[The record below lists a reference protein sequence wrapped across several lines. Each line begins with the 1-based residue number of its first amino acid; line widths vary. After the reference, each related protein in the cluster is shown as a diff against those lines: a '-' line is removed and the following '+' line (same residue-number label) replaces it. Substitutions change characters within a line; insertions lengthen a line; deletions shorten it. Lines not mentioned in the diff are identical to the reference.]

1 MPNTLRIKRRA
12 STGALGAPSSL
23 ANAELAYNEADNTLY
38 YGKGTGGA
46 GGTASQIDAIA
57 GPGAYTTLGTTQTV
71 TGIKTFSGPCVFSGT
86 GTNSATGVTQAS
98 SDDSTRLATTA
109 YVKSVV
115 SAAGGGTVNS
125 VGLSL
130 PNLFTVTGS
139 PVTGSGTLTATL
151 ATQVANRVFAGPG
164 TGADAAPT
172 FRALV
177 ADDIPALSTDKL
189 TSGTLPIARGGTGI
203 TSLGTGIATF
213 LGTPS
218 SANLAAAVTD
228 ETGTGALVFSA
239 SPTLTGTVN
248 AENLTLS
255 GNLTVNGTTTTI
267 NSTTVTIDDKN
278 FVLGDVAS
286 PTDAGADGG
295 GITLK
300 GTTDKTF
307 NWVDATDAWTSSEHL
322 NLLTGKAFYING
334 TSVLSSNT
342 LGSGVTTSSLTS
354 VGTITTGTWSATAI
368 AATRG
373 GTGLTTV
380 PKGAVLV
387 ANTVDTISALDGGG
401 SVDGILAYDAATDT
415 ISWATTIDGGT
426 F

>member
-12 STGALGAPSSL
+12 STGAAGAPASL

-46 GGTASQIDAIA
+46 GGTATTIEAIA

-71 TGIKTFSGPCVFSGT
+71 SGIKTFSGPCVFSGT
-86 GTNSATGVTQAS
+86 GSNSATGVTQAS

-115 SAAGGGTVNS
+115 SAAGGGTVTS

-139 PVTGSGTLTATL
+139 PVTASGTLTATL
-151 ATQVANRVFAGPG
+151 ATQAANRVFAGPT

-177 ADDIPALSTDKL
+177 AEDIPALTAAKISDFNTAVQANRLDQL
-189 TSGTLPIARGGTGI
+189 AQATQPVTFGSNVTVTG
-203 TSLGTGIATF
+203 
-213 LGTPS
+213 
-218 SANLAAAVTD
+218 D
-228 ETGTGALVFSA
+228 
-239 SPTLTGTVN
+239 
-248 AENLTLS
+248 
-255 GNLTVNGTTTTI
+255 LTVNGTTTTI

-300 GTTDKTF
+300 GTTDKSF

-334 TSVLSSNT
+334 TSVLNAST
-342 LGSGVTTSSLTS
+342 LGSGVTGSSLTS
-354 VGTITTGTWSATAI
+354 VGTITTGVWSATPVGS
-368 AATRG
+368 TKG
-373 GTGLTTV
+373 GTGLATV
-380 PKGAVLV
+380 PKGSVLI
-387 ANTVDTISALDGGG
+387 ANTLDTISALDGGG
-401 SVDGILAYDAATDT
+401 SVDGILAYDATTDT
-415 ISWATTIDGGT
+415 ISWTTTIDGGT

>member
-1 MPNTLRIKRRA
+1 MPNTFRIKRRA
-12 STGALGAPSSL
+12 STGAAGAPISL
-23 ANAELAYNEADNTLY
+23 ANAELAFNEADDTLY

-46 GGTASQIDAIA
+46 GGTATTIEAIA
-57 GPGAYTTLGTTQTV
+57 GPGAYTTLGTTQTISG
-71 TGIKTFSGPCVFSGT
+71 TKTFSGPCVFSGT

-98 SDDSTRLATTA
+98 NDDSTRLATTA

-115 SAAGGGTVNS
+115 SAVGGGSVTS

-177 ADDIPALSTDKL
+177 AEDIPALTAAKISDFNTAVQTNRLDQL
-189 TSGTLPIARGGTGI
+189 AQATQPVTFGNNVTITG
-203 TSLGTGIATF
+203 
-213 LGTPS
+213 
-218 SANLAAAVTD
+218 D
-228 ETGTGALVFSA
+228 
-239 SPTLTGTVN
+239 
-248 AENLTLS
+248 
-255 GNLTVNGTTTTI
+255 LTVNGTTTTI
-267 NSTTVTIDDKN
+267 NSTTVSVNDKN
-278 FVLGDVAS
+278 LILGDVDSPAT
-286 PTDAGADGG
+286 PTDAGADNG

-334 TSVLSSNT
+334 TSVLNAST
-342 LGSGVTTSSLTS
+342 LGSGVTASSLTS

-387 ANTVDTISALDGGG
+387 ANTADTISALDGGG
-401 SVDGILAYDAATDT
+401 SVDGILAYDAASDT
-415 ISWATTIDGGT
+415 VSWANTIDGGT

>member
-12 STGALGAPSSL
+12 STGAAGAPASL

-46 GGTASQIDAIA
+46 GGTATTIEAIA

-71 TGIKTFSGPCVFSGT
+71 TGTKTFSGPCAFSGT

-115 SAAGGGTVNS
+115 SAAGGATVSS

-151 ATQVANRVFAGPG
+151 ASQTAAQVFAAPAASAG
-164 TGADAAPT
+164 APT

-177 ADDIPALSTDKL
+177 AGDIPSL
-189 TSGTLPIARGGTGI
+189 TAAKISDFDTQVRTSRLDQLAQATQPVTFGSNVTVTG
-203 TSLGTGIATF
+203 
-213 LGTPS
+213 
-218 SANLAAAVTD
+218 D
-228 ETGTGALVFSA
+228 
-239 SPTLTGTVN
+239 
-248 AENLTLS
+248 
-255 GNLTVNGTTTTI
+255 LTVNGTTTTI

-295 GITLK
+295 GFTLK

-334 TSVLSSNT
+334 AGVLSSSA
-342 LGSGVTTSSLTS
+342 LGSGVTASSLTS
-354 VGTITTGTWSATAI
+354 VGTITAGIWNGSVIPAI
-368 AATRG
+368 YG
-373 GTGLTTV
+373 GTGLATV
-380 PKGAVLV
+380 PKGSVLV
-387 ANTVDTISALDGGG
+387 ANALNTISALDGGG
-401 SVDGILAYDAATDT
+401 SVDGILAYDAASDT

>member
-12 STGALGAPSSL
+12 STGAAGAPASL

-46 GGTASQIDAIA
+46 NGTATTIEAIA

-71 TGIKTFSGPCVFSGT
+71 SGIKTFSGPCVFSGT
-86 GTNSATGVTQAS
+86 GSNSATGVTQAS

-115 SAAGGGTVNS
+115 SAAGGGTVTS

-130 PNLFTVTGS
+130 PNLFTITGS
-139 PVTGSGTLTATL
+139 PVTASGTLTATL
-151 ATQVANRVFAGPG
+151 ATQAANRVFAGPT

-177 ADDIPALSTDKL
+177 AEDIPALTAAKISDFNTAVQANRLDQL
-189 TSGTLPIARGGTGI
+189 AQATQPVTFGSNVTVTG
-203 TSLGTGIATF
+203 
-213 LGTPS
+213 
-218 SANLAAAVTD
+218 D
-228 ETGTGALVFSA
+228 
-239 SPTLTGTVN
+239 
-248 AENLTLS
+248 
-255 GNLTVNGTTTTI
+255 LTVNGTTTTI

-300 GTTDKTF
+300 GTTDKSF

-334 TSVLSSNT
+334 TSVLNAST
-342 LGSGVTTSSLTS
+342 LGSGVTGSSLTS
-354 VGTITTGTWSATAI
+354 VGTITTGVWSATPVGS
-368 AATRG
+368 TKG
-373 GTGLTTV
+373 GTGLATV
-380 PKGAVLV
+380 PKGSVLI
-387 ANTVDTISALDGGG
+387 ANTLDTISALNGGG
-401 SVDGILAYDAATDT
+401 SVDGILAYDATTDT
-415 ISWATTIDGGT
+415 ISWTTTIDGGT

>member
-12 STGALGAPSSL
+12 STGAAGAPASL

-46 GGTASQIDAIA
+46 NGTATTIEAIA

-71 TGIKTFSGPCVFSGT
+71 TGTKTFSGPCVFSGT

-115 SAAGGGTVNS
+115 SAAGGGS
-125 VGLSL
+125 VTSVALSL

-139 PVTGSGTLTATL
+139 PVTSSGTLTATL
-151 ATQVANRVFAGPG
+151 ATQAANQVFAGPG

-177 ADDIPALSTDKL
+177 AGDIPALTAAKISDFDTQVR
-189 TSGTLPIARGGTGI
+189 TSRLDQLAQATQPVTFGNNVTVTG
-203 TSLGTGIATF
+203 
-213 LGTPS
+213 
-218 SANLAAAVTD
+218 D
-228 ETGTGALVFSA
+228 
-239 SPTLTGTVN
+239 
-248 AENLTLS
+248 
-255 GNLTVNGTTTTI
+255 LTVNGTTTTI

-300 GTTDKTF
+300 GTTDKSF

-334 TSVLSSNT
+334 TSVLSSSA
-342 LGSGVTTSSLTS
+342 LGSGVTASSLTS

-380 PKGAVLV
+380 AKGSVLV
-387 ANTVDTISALDGGG
+387 ANTLDTISALDGGG
-401 SVDGILAYDAATDT
+401 SVDGILAYDAASDT
-415 ISWATTIDGGT
+415 IFWATTIDGGT

>member
-12 STGALGAPSSL
+12 STGAAGAPASL

-46 GGTASQIDAIA
+46 NGTATTIEAIA

-71 TGIKTFSGPCVFSGT
+71 SGIKTFSGPCVFSGT
-86 GTNSATGVTQAS
+86 GSNSATGVTQAS

-115 SAAGGGTVNS
+115 SAAGGGTVTS

-139 PVTGSGTLTATL
+139 PVAASGTLTATL
-151 ATQVANRVFAGPG
+151 ATQAASRVFAGPT

-177 ADDIPALSTDKL
+177 AEDIPALTAAKISDFNTAVQANRLDQL
-189 TSGTLPIARGGTGI
+189 AQATQPVTFGSNVTVTG
-203 TSLGTGIATF
+203 
-213 LGTPS
+213 
-218 SANLAAAVTD
+218 D
-228 ETGTGALVFSA
+228 
-239 SPTLTGTVN
+239 
-248 AENLTLS
+248 
-255 GNLTVNGTTTTI
+255 LTVNGTTTTI

-300 GTTDKTF
+300 GTTDKSF

-334 TSVLSSNT
+334 TSVLNAST
-342 LGSGVTTSSLTS
+342 LGSGVTGSSLTS
-354 VGTITTGTWSATAI
+354 VGTITTGVWSATPVGS
-368 AATRG
+368 TKG
-373 GTGLTTV
+373 GTGLATV
-380 PKGAVLV
+380 PKGSVLV
-387 ANTVDTISALDGGG
+387 ANTLDTISALDGGG
-401 SVDGILAYDAATDT
+401 SVDGILAYDATTDT
-415 ISWATTIDGGT
+415 ISWTTTIDGGT

>member
-12 STGALGAPSSL
+12 STGAAGAPASL

-46 GGTASQIDAIA
+46 GGTATSIEAIA

-71 TGIKTFSGPCVFSGT
+71 TGTKTFSGPCVFSGT

-115 SAAGGGTVNS
+115 SAAGGGS
-125 VGLSL
+125 VTSVALSL

-139 PVTGSGTLTATL
+139 PVTSSGTLTAAL
-151 ATQVANRVFAGPG
+151 ATQAANQVFAGPT
-164 TGADAAPT
+164 TGANAAPT

-177 ADDIPALSTDKL
+177 AEDIPALTAAKISDFDTQVRTNRLDQL
-189 TSGTLPIARGGTGI
+189 AQATQPVTFGSNVTVTG
-203 TSLGTGIATF
+203 
-213 LGTPS
+213 
-218 SANLAAAVTD
+218 D
-228 ETGTGALVFSA
+228 
-239 SPTLTGTVN
+239 
-248 AENLTLS
+248 
-255 GNLTVNGTTTTI
+255 LTVNGTTTTI

-300 GTTDKTF
+300 GTTDKTL

-342 LGSGVTTSSLTS
+342 LGSGVTASSLTS

-401 SVDGILAYDAATDT
+401 SVDGILVYNATSDE

>member
-1 MPNTLRIKRRA
+1 MPSTLRIKRRA
-12 STGALGAPSSL
+12 STGAAGAPASL

-46 GGTASQIDAIA
+46 GGTATTIEAIG

-71 TGIKTFSGPCVFSGT
+71 SGPKTFFGPCVFSGT
-86 GTNSATGVTQAS
+86 GTNSATGVTQSS

-115 SAAGGGTVNS
+115 SAAGGGTVTS

-130 PNLFTVTGS
+130 PNVFTVSGS
-139 PVTGSGTLTATL
+139 PVTSTGTLTATL
-151 ATQVANRVFAGPG
+151 ATQVANRIFAGPG
-164 TGADAAPT
+164 TGADASPT

-177 ADDIPALSTDKL
+177 VDDIPALTAAKISDFNTAVQTNRVDQL
-189 TSGTLPIARGGTGI
+189 AQATQPVTFGNNVTVTG
-203 TSLGTGIATF
+203 
-213 LGTPS
+213 
-218 SANLAAAVTD
+218 D
-228 ETGTGALVFSA
+228 
-239 SPTLTGTVN
+239 
-248 AENLTLS
+248 
-255 GNLTVNGTTTTI
+255 LTVNGTTTTI
-267 NSTTVTIDDKN
+267 NSTTVSVNDKN
-278 FVLGDVAS
+278 LILGDVDS
-286 PTDAGADGG
+286 PTTPTDAGADGG

-342 LGSGVTTSSLTS
+342 LGSGVTASSLTS

-373 GTGLTTV
+373 GTGLTTIS
-380 PKGAVLV
+380 KGSVLV
-387 ANTVDTISALDGGG
+387 ANTADTISALDGGG
-401 SVDGILAYDAATDT
+401 SVDSILAYDAATDT
-415 ISWATTIDGGT
+415 VSWSNTIDGGT

>member
-12 STGALGAPSSL
+12 STGAAGAPASL

-46 GGTASQIDAIA
+46 GGTATTIEAIA

-71 TGIKTFSGPCVFSGT
+71 SGIKTFSGPCVFSGT
-86 GTNSATGVTQAS
+86 GSNSATGVTQAS

-115 SAAGGGTVNS
+115 SAAGGGTVTS

-130 PNLFTVTGS
+130 PNLFTITGS
-139 PVTGSGTLTATL
+139 PVTASGTLTATL
-151 ATQVANRVFAGPG
+151 ATQAANRVFAGPT

-177 ADDIPALSTDKL
+177 AEDIPALTAAKISDFNTAVQANRLDQL
-189 TSGTLPIARGGTGI
+189 AQATQPVTFGSNVTVTG
-203 TSLGTGIATF
+203 
-213 LGTPS
+213 
-218 SANLAAAVTD
+218 D
-228 ETGTGALVFSA
+228 
-239 SPTLTGTVN
+239 
-248 AENLTLS
+248 
-255 GNLTVNGTTTTI
+255 LTVNGTTTTI

-300 GTTDKTF
+300 GTTDKSF

-334 TSVLSSNT
+334 TSVLNAST
-342 LGSGVTTSSLTS
+342 LGSGVTASSLTS
-354 VGTITTGTWSATAI
+354 VGTITTGVWSATPVGS
-368 AATRG
+368 TKG
-373 GTGLTTV
+373 GTGLATV
-380 PKGAVLV
+380 PKGSVLI
-387 ANTVDTISALDGGG
+387 ANTLDTISALDGGG
-401 SVDGILAYDAATDT
+401 SVDGILAYDATTDT
-415 ISWATTIDGGT
+415 ISWTTTIDGGT

>member
-12 STGALGAPSSL
+12 STGAAGAPTSL

-46 GGTASQIDAIA
+46 GGTATSIEAIA
-57 GPGAYTTLGTTQTV
+57 GPGAYATLGTEQTV

-86 GTNSATGVTQAS
+86 GANSATGVTQSS

-115 SAAGGGTVNS
+115 SAAGGGTVTS

-139 PVTGSGTLTATL
+139 PVTASGTLTAAL
-151 ATQVANRVFAGPG
+151 ATQAANQVFAGPT
-164 TGADAAPT
+164 TGANAAPT

-177 ADDIPALSTDKL
+177 AEDIPALTAAKISDFDTQVRTNRLDQL
-189 TSGTLPIARGGTGI
+189 AQATQPVTFGSNVTVTG
-203 TSLGTGIATF
+203 
-213 LGTPS
+213 
-218 SANLAAAVTD
+218 D
-228 ETGTGALVFSA
+228 
-239 SPTLTGTVN
+239 
-248 AENLTLS
+248 
-255 GNLTVNGTTTTI
+255 LTVNGTTTTI

-334 TSVLSSNT
+334 TSVLNAST
-342 LGSGVTTSSLTS
+342 LGSGVTGSSLTS

-380 PKGAVLV
+380 PKGSILV

-401 SVDGILAYDAATDT
+401 SVDGILAYDAASDT

>member
-12 STGALGAPSSL
+12 STGAAGAPASL

-46 GGTASQIDAIA
+46 GGTATTIEAIA

-71 TGIKTFSGPCVFSGT
+71 SGIKTFSGPCVFSGT
-86 GTNSATGVTQAS
+86 GSNSATGVTQAS

-115 SAAGGGTVNS
+115 SAAGGGTVTS

-139 PVTGSGTLTATL
+139 PVTASGTLTATL
-151 ATQVANRVFAGPG
+151 ATQAANRVFAGPT

-177 ADDIPALSTDKL
+177 AEDIPALTAAKISDFNTAVQANRLDQL
-189 TSGTLPIARGGTGI
+189 AQATQPVTFGSNVTVTG
-203 TSLGTGIATF
+203 
-213 LGTPS
+213 
-218 SANLAAAVTD
+218 D
-228 ETGTGALVFSA
+228 
-239 SPTLTGTVN
+239 
-248 AENLTLS
+248 
-255 GNLTVNGTTTTI
+255 LTVNGTTTTI

-300 GTTDKTF
+300 GTTDKSF

-334 TSVLSSNT
+334 TSVLNAST
-342 LGSGVTTSSLTS
+342 LGSGVTASSLTS
-354 VGTITTGTWSATAI
+354 VGSITTGTWSATAI

-380 PKGAVLV
+380 PKGSVLV
-387 ANTVDTISALDGGG
+387 ANTLDTISALDGGG
-401 SVDGILAYDAATDT
+401 SVDGILAYDATTDT
-415 ISWATTIDGGT
+415 ISWTTTIDGGT

>member
-12 STGALGAPSSL
+12 STGAAGAPPSL
-23 ANAELAYNEADNTLY
+23 ANAELAFNEADNTLY

-46 GGTASQIDAIA
+46 GGTATTIEAIA

-71 TGIKTFSGPCVFSGT
+71 SGTKTFSGPCVFSGT
-86 GTNSATGVTQAS
+86 GTNSATGVTQSS

-109 YVKSVV
+109 YVKTVV
-115 SAAGGGTVNS
+115 SAVGGGTVTS

-130 PNLFTVTGS
+130 PDLFTVSGS

-151 ATQVANRVFAGPG
+151 ASQTAAQVFAAPAATAG
-164 TGADAAPT
+164 APT

-177 ADDIPALSTDKL
+177 AGDIPSL
-189 TSGTLPIARGGTGI
+189 TAAKISDFDTQVRTNRLDQLAQATQPVTFGSNVTVTG
-203 TSLGTGIATF
+203 
-213 LGTPS
+213 
-218 SANLAAAVTD
+218 D
-228 ETGTGALVFSA
+228 
-239 SPTLTGTVN
+239 
-248 AENLTLS
+248 
-255 GNLTVNGTTTTI
+255 LTVNGTTTTI
-267 NSTTVTIDDKN
+267 NSTTVSVNDKN
-278 FVLGDVAS
+278 LVLGDVDSPDS
-286 PTDAGADGG
+286 PTDGGADGG

-300 GTTDKTF
+300 GTTDKSL

-334 TSVLSSNT
+334 TSVLNGNT
-342 LGSGVTTSSLTS
+342 LGSGVTASSLTS
-354 VGTITTGTWSATAI
+354 VGSITTGTWSATAI

-387 ANTVDTISALDGGG
+387 ANTLDTISALDGGG
-401 SVDGILAYDAATDT
+401 SVDGILAYDAASDT
-415 ISWATTIDGGT
+415 ISWAITIDGGT

>member
-12 STGALGAPSSL
+12 STGAAGAPASL

-46 GGTASQIDAIA
+46 NGTATTIEAIA

-71 TGIKTFSGPCVFSGT
+71 SGIKTFSGPCVFSGT
-86 GTNSATGVTQAS
+86 GSNSATGVTQAS

-115 SAAGGGTVNS
+115 SAAGGGTVTS

-139 PVTGSGTLTATL
+139 PVTASGTLTATL
-151 ATQVANRVFAGPG
+151 ATQAANRVFAGPT

-177 ADDIPALSTDKL
+177 AEDIPALTAAKISDFNTAVQANRLDQL
-189 TSGTLPIARGGTGI
+189 AQATQPVTFGSNVTVTG
-203 TSLGTGIATF
+203 
-213 LGTPS
+213 
-218 SANLAAAVTD
+218 D
-228 ETGTGALVFSA
+228 
-239 SPTLTGTVN
+239 
-248 AENLTLS
+248 
-255 GNLTVNGTTTTI
+255 LTVNGTTTTI

-300 GTTDKTF
+300 GTTDKSF

-334 TSVLSSNT
+334 TSVLNAST
-342 LGSGVTTSSLTS
+342 LGSGVTGSSLTS
-354 VGTITTGTWSATAI
+354 VGTITTGVWSATPVGS
-368 AATRG
+368 TKG
-373 GTGLTTV
+373 GTGLATV
-380 PKGAVLV
+380 PKGSVLV
-387 ANTVDTISALDGGG
+387 ANTLDTISALDGGG
-401 SVDGILAYDAATDT
+401 SVDGILAYDATTDT
-415 ISWATTIDGGT
+415 ISWTTTIDGGT

>member
-12 STGALGAPSSL
+12 STGAAGAPASL

-46 GGTASQIDAIA
+46 GGTATTIEAIA

-71 TGIKTFSGPCVFSGT
+71 SGIKTFSGPCVFSGT
-86 GTNSATGVTQAS
+86 GSNSATGVTQAS

-115 SAAGGGTVNS
+115 SAAGGGTVTS

-139 PVTGSGTLTATL
+139 PVTASGTLTATL
-151 ATQVANRVFAGPG
+151 ATQAANRVFAGPT

-177 ADDIPALSTDKL
+177 AEDIPALTAAKISDFNTAVQANRLDQL
-189 TSGTLPIARGGTGI
+189 AQATQPVTFGSNVTVTG
-203 TSLGTGIATF
+203 
-213 LGTPS
+213 
-218 SANLAAAVTD
+218 D
-228 ETGTGALVFSA
+228 
-239 SPTLTGTVN
+239 
-248 AENLTLS
+248 
-255 GNLTVNGTTTTI
+255 LTVNGTTTTI

-300 GTTDKTF
+300 GTTDKSF

-334 TSVLSSNT
+334 TSVLNAST
-342 LGSGVTTSSLTS
+342 LGSGVTGSSLTS
-354 VGTITTGTWSATAI
+354 VGTITTGVWSATPVGS
-368 AATRG
+368 TKG
-373 GTGLTTV
+373 GTGLATV
-380 PKGAVLV
+380 PKGSVLV
-387 ANTVDTISALDGGG
+387 ANTLDTISALDGGG
-401 SVDGILAYDAATDT
+401 SVDGILAYDATTDT
-415 ISWATTIDGGT
+415 ISWTTTIDGGT

>member
-1 MPNTLRIKRRA
+1 MSKQLRQTIQPA
-12 STGALGAPSSL
+12 FILGATGSAETDSL
-23 ANAELAYNEADNTLY
+23 GYFSLLAGSGITLTPASGSLTIAVSNA
-38 YGKGTGGA
+38 G
-46 GGTASQIDAIA
+46 
-57 GPGAYTTLGTTQTV
+57 TV
-71 TGIKTFSGPCVFSGT
+71 T
-86 GTNSATGVTQAS
+86 
-98 SDDSTRLATTA
+98 
-109 YVKSVV
+109 
-115 SAAGGGTVNS
+115 S

-130 PNLFTVTGS
+130 PDLFTVSGS

-151 ATQVANRVFAGPG
+151 ASQTAAQVFAAPAATAG
-164 TGADAAPT
+164 APT

-177 ADDIPALSTDKL
+177 AGDIPSL
-189 TSGTLPIARGGTGI
+189 TAAKISDFDTQVRTNRLDHLAQATQPVTFGSNVTVTG
-203 TSLGTGIATF
+203 
-213 LGTPS
+213 
-218 SANLAAAVTD
+218 D
-228 ETGTGALVFSA
+228 
-239 SPTLTGTVN
+239 
-248 AENLTLS
+248 
-255 GNLTVNGTTTTI
+255 LTVNGTTTI

-300 GTTDKTF
+300 GTTDKSL

-334 TSVLSSNT
+334 TSVLNAST
-342 LGSGVTTSSLTS
+342 LGSGVTASSLTS

-387 ANTVDTISALDGGG
+387 ANTADTISALDGGG
-401 SVDGILAYDAATDT
+401 SVDGILAYDAASDT
-415 ISWATTIDGGT
+415 ISWAITIDGGT

>member
-12 STGALGAPSSL
+12 STGAAGAPASL

-46 GGTASQIDAIA
+46 GGTATTIEAIA

-71 TGIKTFSGPCVFSGT
+71 SGIKTFSGPCVFSGT
-86 GTNSATGVTQAS
+86 GSNSATGVTQAS

-115 SAAGGGTVNS
+115 SAAGGGTVTS

-139 PVTGSGTLTATL
+139 PVTASGTLTATL
-151 ATQVANRVFAGPG
+151 ATQAANRVFAGPT

-177 ADDIPALSTDKL
+177 AEDIPALTAAKISDFNTAVQANRLDQL
-189 TSGTLPIARGGTGI
+189 AQATQPVTFGSNVTVTG
-203 TSLGTGIATF
+203 
-213 LGTPS
+213 
-218 SANLAAAVTD
+218 D
-228 ETGTGALVFSA
+228 
-239 SPTLTGTVN
+239 
-248 AENLTLS
+248 
-255 GNLTVNGTTTTI
+255 LTVNGTTTTI

-300 GTTDKTF
+300 GTTDKSF

-334 TSVLSSNT
+334 TSVLNAST
-342 LGSGVTTSSLTS
+342 LGSGVTASSLTS
-354 VGTITTGTWSATAI
+354 VGTITTGVWSATAI

-380 PKGAVLV
+380 PKGSVLV
-387 ANTVDTISALDGGG
+387 ANTLDTISALDGGG
-401 SVDGILAYDAATDT
+401 SVDGILAYDATTDT
-415 ISWATTIDGGT
+415 ISWTTTIDGGT